1 MMHGKR
7 VFSVAEVP
15 DAATLADKLANHSWC
30 MCTGFKLGDV
40 YYLNDST
47 GEDGI
52 CEFAVFRGGR
62 QIESITF
69 GWCDVAK
76 ALHYIE
82 DCVSCPD
89 PLKGAGM
96 LLPRVQ
102 TPAEHGTCRYC
113 R

>member
-30 MCTGFKLGDV
+30 MCTGSKARRRVLSERFHGR
-40 YYLNDST
+40 
-47 GEDGI
+47 GWICGI
-52 CEFAVFRGGR
+52 RRLSRRAPNRVDHFRMVRRCESAAHRGLR
-62 QIESITF
+62 ELSRPSQ
-69 GWCDVAK
+69 
-76 ALHYIE
+76 
-82 DCVSCPD
+82 
-89 PLKGAGM
+89 GAGM

>member
-30 MCTGFKLGDV
+30 MCTGSKARRRVLSERFHGR
-40 YYLNDST
+40 
-47 GEDGI
+47 GWI

-76 ALHYIE
+76 ALPHRGLRE
-82 DCVSCPD
+82 LSRPSQ
-89 PLKGAGM
+89 GAGM